1 MNSETQNIHY
11 RIAQIADVEDVYNFE
26 FNLKMSAIQDEYE
39 RQMAVWSS
47 AFRKEALEHYFK
59 LGWSFVALNQKNEI
73 QGFFLGQAL
82 LFFDHQTQTLWLE
95 YLSGVNSEIETEL
108 VDIAY
113 RLAKEKHLQRVLL
126 SEAIQ
131 KMNLTKSFP
140 FQKWERSVQ
149 FLKTTK

>member
-1 MNSETQNIHY
+1 MKLANENIHY
-11 RIAQIADVEDVYNFE
+11 RIAQLADLEAVYDFE
-26 FNLKMSAIQDEYE
+26 FNLKFSGIEDEYE

-47 AFRKEALEHYFK
+47 AFRKEALEHYLK
-59 LGWSFVALNQKNEI
+59 TGWSFVALNKENEI

-82 LFFDHQTQTLWLE
+82 LFFDHQTQTLWVE
-95 YLSGVNSEIETEL
+95 YLSGRDTEIQTEL

-113 RLAKEKHLQRVLL
+113 RLAREKHLQRVLVA
-126 SEAIQ
+126 EAVQ
-131 KMNLTKSFP
+131 KLNLNKSFP

>member
-1 MNSETQNIHY
+1 MNSQTENLHY
-11 RIAQIADVEDVYNFE
+11 RIAQITDVDAVYNFE
-26 FNLKMSAIQDEYE
+26 FNLKMSAIADEYE

-47 AFRKEALEHYFK
+47 AFRKEALEYYFK
-59 LGWSFVALNQKNEI
+59 LGWSFLAVNQKNEV

-95 YLSGVNSEIETEL
+95 YLSGISSEIETEL

-113 RLAKEKHLQRVLL
+113 RLAREKHLQRVLL
-126 SEAIQ
+126 SETIQ
-131 KMNLTKSFP
+131 QMNLIKSFP